1 MKLQRRDILKAA
13 LAGGTLG
20 VGGLI
25 NLDPAP
31 GGSLG
36 PVTRAPLSPS
46 VAPFGSLDAYEIL
59 RNAVRTGRRLNL
71 GGATALAA
79 PGDDSVLITIK
90 VMNHIHTPLAF
101 KLGQIT
107 DAAAGTVSYTGSMIP
122 WESKFNNQ
130 TTLANLKAKGLDRLT
145 TDARFQAL
153 RFNGWFGDMLRTGQI
168 ETGAQP
174 AYLSAGDT
182 GAFPAEVA
190 MQAFLG
196 VSQTN
201 LQLNHAIQNCS
212 MMKSTNPA
220 GGDLANHVA
229 ITKLIASPLGL
240 VCFNM
245 GTSVETDS
253 GNSTL
258 RVYANDLA
266 SIVASGRRVTEYVG
280 VLKQAIG
287 LGLVDDDLATKVN
300 NIAGLDSTLLTELR
314 KSRDD
319 LKNALGTLDT
329 ASTVE
334 AAIAANN
341 ANTGALQVTGETAN
355 QPALAHF
362 LGQVKFVQRALD
374 IPGRPLRNFTL
385 FCHISD
391 IDGGPLDT
399 ANPQSKPAEPLSY
412 VEGMRQLAVGL
423 NMLAQVIKN
432 KGNVYVAV
440 VSEGGRAA
448 NRGDNKSSFALFM
461 GPGGAGNLKDYLYAD
476 MGVINSAT
484 DPFGGDPNQGNNNMN
499 GTGQRIPTGNVMVTE
514 AGAPLS
520 DHMNNG
526 AILAGIARH
535 LEVKQAVAA
544 TTLAGLGKRVIIQT
558 P

>member
-13 LAGGTLG
+13 LAGGTFG

-31 GGSLG
+31 MG
-36 PVTRAPLSPS
+36 PVTHAPLSPS
-46 VAPFGSLDAYEIL
+46 VAPFGSLDTFEIL

-71 GGATALAA
+71 GGAMALAA

-90 VMNHIHTPLAF
+90 VMNHIHTPRAF
-101 KLGQIT
+101 KLGMIT
-107 DAAAGTVSYTGSMIP
+107 DAAAGTVSYTGSTMVP
-122 WESKFNNQ
+122 WPNKFSNQ
-130 TTLANLKAKGLDRLT
+130 TTLNNLMNMGLDKVSQT
-145 TDARFQAL
+145 PRFQAL
-153 RFNGWFGDMLRTGQI
+153 RFNKWFGDMVETGKI

-182 GAFPAEVA
+182 GPFPAEAEVA

-196 VSQTN
+196 VSQNN

-212 MMKSTNPA
+212 LNKSTNPG

-229 ITKLIASPLGL
+229 ITKMINSPLGL

-258 RVYANDLA
+258 RVYGNDLA
-266 SIVASGRRVTEYVG
+266 SIVATGRPVSEYVG
-280 VLKQAIG
+280 VLRQAIG

-300 NIAGLDSTLLTELR
+300 NIANLDSTLLTELR
-314 KSRDD
+314 ASRND
-319 LKNALGTLDT
+319 LKNALATLDT

-334 AAIAANN
+334 AAVAANA
-341 ANTGALQVTGETAN
+341 ANTGNVQVVGDSAN
-355 QPALAHF
+355 QPAKASL

-399 ANPQSKPAEPLSY
+399 ANAQSKPAEPLSY

-432 KGNVYVAV
+432 KRNVYVVV

-461 GPGGAGNLKDYLYAD
+461 GPGGAGNLKDHLYAD
-476 MGVINSAT
+476 MAAIASVN
-484 DPFGGDPNQGNNNMN
+484 DPFGGDPNAGNNNFN
-499 GTGQRIPTGNVMVTE
+499 GTGQRIPTGSVMVTE

-520 DHMNNG
+520 DHMTNG

-535 LEVKQAVAA
+535 LEMKQGVA
-544 TTLAGLGKRVIIQT
+544 TNTLAGLGKRVIVKT
-558 P
+558 